1 MDKFMHVVGLLYPLS
16 NRMFYI
22 CSDVLVGQLES
33 ESVDYL
39 AFAGRQQSLIHQF
52 MEVLKDWNKSQVA
65 ECI

>member
-52 MEVLKDWNKSQVA
+52 MEVLKD
-65 ECI
+65 